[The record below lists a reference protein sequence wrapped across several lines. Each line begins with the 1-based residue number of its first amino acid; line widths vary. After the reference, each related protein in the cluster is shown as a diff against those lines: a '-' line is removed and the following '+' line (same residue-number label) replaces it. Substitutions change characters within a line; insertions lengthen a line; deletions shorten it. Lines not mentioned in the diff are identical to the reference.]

1 MQVLGTTVNTPALLM
16 LHGSSVGR
24 MQGLVTS
31 VAERY
36 VYGSYVYS
44 GGGAVQVKAY
54 CKKGLLSTVLHP
66 SIHSL
71 KPLLLYTLSFDAL
84 SLHLLRIGRFQL

>member
-44 GGGAVQVKAY
+44 GGGAVQVKASLFSVYLWCVRRQWAVARRAY
-54 CKKGLLSTVLHP
+54 C
-66 SIHSL
+66 
-71 KPLLLYTLSFDAL
+71 PLCCIRQFIETTASVYTLL
-84 SLHLLRIGRFQL
+84 